1 MAEDTLNNQTANG
14 ASLDEE
20 IAAAEAELKAAEERL
35 SALRK
40 QANEETPKA
49 EAEAVVAKD
58 DSKVEEDSAE
68 PIKTQASEDES
79 SFEGEKKLEEAE
91 PAKVAEKT
99 EEFQAAP
106 AEQPA
111 QPEANIPGFTPYNP
125 TPSTEPVADYSS
137 PQNTAQSQS
146 GYYENSGYTQGQNSY
161 YNYNYNG
168 YANQQQPGNNAY
180 QNYYVPPTQ
189 TTSSKDHVAAG
200 LLAIFLGSLGI
211 HKFYLGYNTPGF
223 IMLAV
228 SILGSLFTFGLA
240 GAVMG
245 IIAIVE
251 GIIYLTRSQSEFEAI
266 YVTSKREWF

>member
-1 MAEDTLNNQTANG
+1 MAEETLNNQTTND

-35 SALRK
+35 NTLRK
-40 QANEETPKA
+40 QASEEPSKA
-49 EAEAVVAKD
+49 EAE
-58 DSKVEEDSAE
+58 E
-68 PIKTQASEDES
+68 TQS
-79 SFEGEKKLEEAE
+79 
-91 PAKVAEKT
+91 T
-99 EEFQAAP
+99 P

-111 QPEANIPGFTPYNP
+111 PSEANIPGFTPYNP
-125 TPSTEPVADYSS
+125 VSNAEQTTDYRATQTAN
-137 PQNTAQSQS
+137 QNQNNYYANP
-146 GYYENSGYTQGQNSY
+146 GYAQGQNDY
-161 YNYNYNG
+161 YNYNG
-168 YANQQQPGNNAY
+168 YANQQQPGYNAY